1 MTTRLLVLSVRANDV
16 FDGERLEVVRPHVA
30 ADTEVVVR
38 SLAGSGV
45 PGTAFLPAAS
55 LFLNQLLQAVEQ
67 GERDGFDAVVIA
79 CCSDPG
85 LEDAKDLVSIP
96 VTAPMEAAVA
106 TSLGLGRL
114 GVVAPRI
121 ESGEGENLPQDANW
135 VRRLVHRYGGERSFA
150 GVWSARAGHP
160 SREDTARW
168 LVEDPER
175 LREGVRR
182 EMAASIA
189 GPAGEAAETAWRDGD
204 ATVLFFACTLWG
216 GLLDPIQER
225 MPVPVLDPL
234 VTPVRYA
241 ELLAR
246 AGHKS

>member
-1 MTTRLLVLSVRANDV
+1 MSTRILMISARANDLY
-16 FDGERLEVVRPHVA
+16 DEARLA
-30 ADTEVVVR
+30 AVQPFVSAGTEVVVR
-38 SLAGSGV
+38 SLAGAGV

-55 LFLNQLLQAVEQ
+55 LFMNQLLQAVEQ

-106 TSLGLGRL
+106 TGLGLGRL

-150 GVWSARAGHP
+150 GVWSAPAGHP
-160 SREDTARW
+160 SAEDTTRL
-168 LVEDPER
+168 LVEDPEG
-175 LREGVRR
+175 LRVAIHR
-182 EMAASIA
+182 EMSASIA
-189 GPAGEAAETAWRDGD
+189 GPAGDAAEQAWREGD

-216 GLLDPIQER
+216 GLLAPIRER
-225 MPVPVLDPL
+225 VAVPVLDPL

-241 ELLAR
+241 ELLAH

>member
-1 MTTRLLVLSVRANDV
+1 MSRILVLNPLGVDIH
-16 FDGERLEVVRPHVA
+16 DGATLEVVRPFVA
-30 ADTEVVVR
+30 SETEVVVR
-38 SLAGSGV
+38 SLAGTGV

-55 LFLNQLLQAVEQ
+55 LFMNQLLQAVQQ

-85 LEDAKDLVSIP
+85 LEDAKELVSIP

-114 GVVAPRI
+114 GVIAPRI

-135 VRRLVHRYGGERSFA
+135 VRRLIHRYGGERSFA

-160 SREDTARW
+160 SAEETAR
-168 LVEDPER
+168 LLAEDPDG
-175 LREGVRR
+175 LREAIGR
-182 EMAASIA
+182 EMAASID
-189 GPAGEAAETAWRDGD
+189 GPAGDAAEVAWREGD

-216 GLLDPIQER
+216 GLLAPITDR
-225 MPVPVLDPL
+225 VPVPVLDPL
-234 VTPVRYA
+234 ITPVRYA

>member
-1 MTTRLLVLSVRANDV
+1 MSRILVLNPLGVDV
-16 FDGERLEVVRPHVA
+16 HDGSTLEVVRPFVA
-30 ADTEVVVR
+30 AETEVVVR
-38 SLAGSGV
+38 SLAGTGV

-55 LFLNQLLQAVEQ
+55 LFMNQLLQAVQQ

-106 TSLGLGRL
+106 TSLALGRL

-135 VRRLVHRYGGERSFA
+135 VRRLIHRYGGEHSFA
-150 GVWSARAGHP
+150 GVWSAPAGHP
-160 SREDTARW
+160 SAEDTAR
-168 LVEDPER
+168 LLAEDPDG
-175 LREGVRR
+175 LREEIRR
-182 EMAASIA
+182 EMAASID
-189 GPAGEAAETAWRDGD
+189 GPAGDAAEVAWREGD

-216 GLLDPIQER
+216 GLLAPVAER
-225 MPVPVLDPL
+225 VPVPVLDPL
-234 VTPVRYA
+234 ITPVRYA

-246 AGHKS
+246 AGRKN